1 MSAISQFTLP
11 VKREAGMIR
20 LREWAGKLAQR
31 QVTPAGSQT
40 NTYNDSGYPAYS
52 VGTNQNF
59 IQTAAA
65 SSFVASAVLVAAGV
79 AVMLF

>member
-31 QVTPAGSQT
+31 QTTTGSQS
-40 NTYNDSGYPAYS
+40 NSYDASGYPAYS

-65 SSFVASAVLVAAGV
+65 SSFVVSAVLVAAGV
-79 AVMLF
+79 AVMLL